1 MKATML
7 YRISSVL
14 LIVFVIGNI
23 YGLSRFWQV
32 AVLNP
37 VRFPVGH
44 RPLTYAQVVVGLEL
58 FCSLC
63 VLLGAYL
70 AWHLG
75 GLAREAPQAIGIL
88 GWVLFAYQLVG
99 VVISWIAL
107 SGLVVILSAGIA
119 ICVGWANWLTRSASP
134 GLAAAK

>member
-1 MKATML
+1 MKPTML
-7 YRISSVL
+7 YRIASVL

-44 RPLTYAQVVVGLEL
+44 RPLTYAQVVLGLEL

-63 VLLGAYL
+63 VLFGAYL

-75 GLAREAPQAIGIL
+75 GLAREAPQAVGTL
-88 GWVLFAYQLVG
+88 GWVLLDRK
-99 VVISWIAL
+99 S
-107 SGLVVILSAGIA
+107 
-119 ICVGWANWLTRSASP
+119 TRLNSSH
-134 GLAAAK
+134 